1 MSKVDAIDL
10 KSLNNICKNIIYFTS
25 EFNQKE
31 NFEPDSV
38 CYVTQ
43 ISDLGIDKEFFSK
56 LLNYISNKSGV
67 VEINNIEFDNTD
79 SVVTLAEKVLSF
91 L

>member
-1 MSKVDAIDL
+1 MSKVDTIDL